1 MSYVQRGSA
10 NIWKENIM
18 KDLKRRLLNYEVVKE
33 FLADLKEKFGGGDEK
48 VNKVVELRRLEQ
60 EGKMMEKFVQ
70 KFRKVARDNR
80 YEGRLLIEEFKCGMN
95 GTIKQRLI
103 KLEC

>member
-1 MSYVQRGSA
+1 
-10 NIWKENIM
+10 M

-60 EGKMMEKFVQ
+60 EGKMMEKFV
-70 KFRKVARDNR
+70 
-80 YEGRLLIEEFKCGMN
+80 
-95 GTIKQRLI
+95 
-103 KLEC
+103 